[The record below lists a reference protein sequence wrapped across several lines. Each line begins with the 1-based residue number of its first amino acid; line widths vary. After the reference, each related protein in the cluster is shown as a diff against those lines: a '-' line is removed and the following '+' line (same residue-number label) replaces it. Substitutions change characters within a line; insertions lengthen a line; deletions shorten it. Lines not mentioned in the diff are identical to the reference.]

1 VVAGPKLVFK
11 AERKLATLGGVKA
24 FPEELHVGRPNIG
37 NRARFR
43 ERVEKMLDARWFTN
57 SGPLVQEFE
66 GAVAAHLGVKH
77 CVATC
82 NGTAAL
88 MLAIRGLGLQGEVI
102 VPSFTFVAT
111 AHALQWQQ
119 TAPTFADID
128 PATCNIDPAGVE
140 KLITPRTTGI
150 IGVHLWG
157 RPCEVMALQEIATR
171 RGLKLL
177 FDASH
182 AFACTHQ
189 GESVGVFGDAEV
201 FSFHATKF
209 LSCFEGGAVVT
220 NNDDLAAKLRLMRNF
235 GFTGY
240 DTVEYIGLNAKMTE
254 VCAAMGLTGLESI
267 DEFISI
273 NRENHLAYTGLLAA
287 IRGVRVR
294 PHDIRE
300 QHNYQYVII
309 EIDPATC
316 PLNRD
321 ELLRVLHADGILARR
336 YFYPGCH
343 RMEPYRSL
351 FPDAGARLPHTER
364 LSEQVIALPTGSAV
378 GLREIKVVAATIR
391 SAVEKAGAVRAA
403 LALQALPPE

>member
-1 VVAGPKLVFK
+1 
-11 AERKLATLGGVKA
+11 
-24 FPEELHVGRPNIG
+24 
-37 NRARFR
+37 
-43 ERVEKMLDARWFTN
+43 MLDARWFTN
-57 SGPLVQEFE
+57 GGPLVQEFE
-66 GAVAAHLGVKH
+66 RTVAAHLGVKH

-119 TAPTFADID
+119 TAPIFADID
-128 PATCNIDPAGVE
+128 PATCNMDPAGVE
-140 KLITPRTTGI
+140 QLITPRTTGI

-157 RPCEVMALQEIATR
+157 RPCDVTTLQEIATR

-182 AFACTHQ
+182 AFACTYH
-189 GESVGVFGDAEV
+189 GEMVGSFGDAEV

-240 DTVEYIGLNAKMTE
+240 DTVEYIGMNAKMTE

-273 NRENHLAYTGLLAA
+273 NRDNYLAYAGLLAP
-287 IRGVRVR
+287 IHGVRVL
-294 PHDIRE
+294 PYDACE
-300 QHNYQYVII
+300 QHNYQYVVI
-309 EIDPATC
+309 EVDPATC

-321 ELLRVLHADGILARR
+321 ELLRVLHTDGILARR

-351 FPDAGARLPHTER
+351 YPDAGARLPHTER
-364 LSEQVIALPTGSAV
+364 LSGQVIALPTGSAV
-378 GLREIKVVAATIR
+378 GPGEINVVANTIR
-391 SAVEKAGAVRAA
+391 SAVQRAGEVRAA
-403 LALQALPPE
+403 LAVQPLPR